1 MDRRVTPPKRVT
13 SLIWGPHSPRKQA
26 LSHNLRVDSF
36 QGSKLTLANSQNAS
50 DFDNLR
56 VRKISTSKRLRV
68 RIIHVSQTKG
78 NNLLVVSPVCQ
89 RKKILL
95 AKLCKC
101 TKKITSSPA
110 FAAVAFPCWNFFCC
124 CFSALKRQQIPTGKD
139 DVHVRM
145 LQMNSL
151 GLLAPLIP
159 IWLFPLFHFP
169 KTTSLQLH
177 QLYLTESTLIF
188 SMVSTVSSAA

>member
-1 MDRRVTPPKRVT
+1 MI
-13 SLIWGPHSPRKQA
+13 LIDLFIIINKSQLLLKTLYLEA
-26 LSHNLRVDSF
+26 TLTFLR

-78 NNLLVVSPVCQ
+78 NKLLVVSPVCQ
-89 RKKILL
+89 WKKILL

-110 FAAVAFPCWNFFCC
+110 KVCSKTLLDSSTLRRFL
-124 CFSALKRQQIPTGKD
+124 SAIRSYMLHIP
-139 DVHVRM
+139 
-145 LQMNSL
+145 NSAE
-151 GLLAPLIP
+151 GNC
-159 IWLFPLFHFP
+159 
-169 KTTSLQLH
+169 
-177 QLYLTESTLIF
+177 LTEKENHILCMKSDIKSINLRITKYNCEKQSHL
-188 SMVSTVSSAA
+188 ALP

>member
-1 MDRRVTPPKRVT
+1 MIL
-13 SLIWGPHSPRKQA
+13 SLILTMKFKDATQ
-26 LSHNLRVDSF
+26 

-56 VRKISTSKRLRV
+56 VRKISPSKRLRV

-110 FAAVAFPCWNFFCC
+110 HKIFFFRQSQTKKRETEFATRFLCWFR
-124 CFSALKRQQIPTGKD
+124 SIALLSVELFASK
-139 DVHVRM
+139 
-145 LQMNSL
+145 
-151 GLLAPLIP
+151 LA
-159 IWLFPLFHFP
+159 
-169 KTTSLQLH
+169 SD
-177 QLYLTESTLIF
+177 
-188 SMVSTVSSAA
+188 VSSFKSTISRLLSSTPLSQFF